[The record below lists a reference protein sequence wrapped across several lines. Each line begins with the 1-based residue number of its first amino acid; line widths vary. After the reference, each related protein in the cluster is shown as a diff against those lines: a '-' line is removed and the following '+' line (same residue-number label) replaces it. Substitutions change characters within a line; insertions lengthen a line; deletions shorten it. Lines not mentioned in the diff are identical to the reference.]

1 MTGLYIAVGVAALIA
16 ALAMLRL
23 YIGVSYIGDLRIF
36 VSLGPIRFDLTPGE
50 DKEADEEE
58 KTTPRREEKKP
69 AGAARKKKE
78 KPPVDFFRAVPVA
91 LDYMGKLINKTRR
104 YLYCRKFVLRL
115 NVACG
120 EPDKTACLYG
130 LLSSQ
135 AAVLFRAVTSL
146 RCSHND
152 GDIYCEVTPDFIS
165 ERPDA
170 MIDAVFGLRIWQC
183 VSLGVTALRGILK
196 ISGIRKEEVT
206 ADEQR
211 DTAQA
216 DN

>member
-58 KTTPRREEKKP
+58 KTAPRREEKKP

-120 EPDKTACLYG
+120 EPDKTA
-130 LLSSQ
+130 
-135 AAVLFRAVTSL
+135 
-146 RCSHND
+146 
-152 GDIYCEVTPDFIS
+152 
-165 ERPDA
+165 
-170 MIDAVFGLRIWQC
+170 
-183 VSLGVTALRGILK
+183 
-196 ISGIRKEEVT
+196 
-206 ADEQR
+206 
-211 DTAQA
+211 
-216 DN
+216 